1 MFRRILSV
9 AALSLLLL
17 APPALAQKR
26 QPRPQAAPPA
36 AERQLTA
43 VTPALFV
50 ARDADSEIYI
60 FGTIHLRR
68 PGSAWGGPAA
78 QAALARADTVWTE
91 ILMGEGA
98 EQALAQQMI
107 RYGMAPRDRPLST
120 WLTPDQRTRLAAA
133 ARRMNVDPAILEPMR
148 PWLAGL
154 MLSVL
159 PMVQAGYDPEAGVD
173 QAVEEAAPTG
183 ARRRAFETA
192 EQQLGFFSQLSPE
205 AEVAFMMD
213 AIDGIEEGVEDLNEM
228 DGAWARGDL
237 ESLERM
243 VVTDTR
249 DQSPELYD
257 VILVRRNHAWVETLM
272 EELDG
277 SGVQFVAV
285 GAGHLLGEDGLV
297 ELLRARGVPV
307 ERVE

>member
-1 MFRRILSV
+1 MFKRILSV

-36 AERQLTA
+36 AERQLTP

-68 PGSAWGGPAA
+68 PGSDWGGQAA
-78 QAALARADTVWTE
+78 QAALARADTIWTE
-91 ILMGEGA
+91 IDMAPEND
-98 EQALAQQMI
+98 EELAMAMMNA
-107 RYGMAPRDRPLST
+107 GMAPADRPLST
-120 WLTPDQRTRLAAA
+120 WLTPEQNARFRAAA
-133 ARRMNVDPAILEPMR
+133 ARMNVSPQMFEPMR
-148 PWLAGL
+148 PWFAGL

-159 PMVQAGYDPEAGVD
+159 PMIQAGYDPGAGVD
-173 QAVEEAAPTG
+173 QAVAGAAPQR

-192 EQQLGFFSQLSPE
+192 EQQLGFFAQLGPE

-213 AIDGIEEGVEDLNEM
+213 AIDSIEDGVEELNEM
-228 DGAWARGDL
+228 DGAWERGDL
-237 ESLERM
+237 ALLERM
-243 VVTDTR
+243 VVTETR
-249 DQSPELYD
+249 EQSPELYD
-257 VILVRRNHAWVETLM
+257 IILVRRNHAWVATLM
-272 EELDG
+272 QEMEG

-285 GAGHLLGEDGLV
+285 GAAHLLGDDGLV
-297 ELLRARGVPV
+297 ALLRARGVRV